1 MMYGFRRD
9 WVVFEEL
16 LGQDELPWSNAVL
29 VGSVATGE
37 HRAESAVKH
46 SMPATYSTFINVSRA
61 GTEYSTAYRL
71 QHPTTGWIRLVT
83 EGVPEHSNDTGAT
96 RIEAVDDTWISVPLS
111 PQMRGRQ

>member
-1 MMYGFRRD
+1 VIVMMYGLRRD

-46 SMPATYSTFINVSRA
+46 SMPATYSTFINGLSRW
-61 GTEYSTAYRL
+61 YRVQHSLQTAAL
-71 QHPTTGWIRLVT
+71 HDWLDSI
-83 EGVPEHSNDTGAT
+83 SN
-96 RIEAVDDTWISVPLS
+96 
-111 PQMRGRQ
+111 